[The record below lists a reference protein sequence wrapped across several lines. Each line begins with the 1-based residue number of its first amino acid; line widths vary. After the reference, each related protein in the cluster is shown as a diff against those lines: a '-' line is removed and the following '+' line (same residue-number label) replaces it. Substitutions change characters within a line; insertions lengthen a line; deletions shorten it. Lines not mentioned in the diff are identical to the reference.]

1 MRYEWIVPIKL
12 DSVANKREHWSKAY
26 SRAKKQKQVIKMLF
40 LSEKPV
46 ISLPAHIKLTRVAP
60 RSLDDHDNLRMAMKA
75 VLDEICGLIIP
86 GLAAGRAD
94 SDPRLTFEY
103 AQERGKPKEYALKI
117 EIICEKQQSV
127 CF

>member
-1 MRYEWIVPIKL
+1 MKYEWTLPIKL
-12 DSVANKREHWSKAY
+12 ESVANKREHWSKAH

-40 LSEKPV
+40 LSEKPE

-60 RSLDDHDNLRMAMKA
+60 RPLDHQDNLRMAMKA
-75 VLDEICGLIIP
+75 ILDEICNLIIP

-117 EIICEKQQSV
+117 EIICEKIQSR

>member
-1 MRYEWIVPIKL
+1 MKYEWTIPIKL
-12 DSVANKREHWSKAY
+12 DSVANKQEHWSKAY
-26 SRAKKQKQVIKMLF
+26 SRSKKQKIRIKMLF
-40 LSEKPV
+40 LAERPV
-46 ISLPAHIKLTRVAP
+46 ISLPAHIKLTRIAP
-60 RSLDDHDNLRMAMKA
+60 RALDHQDNLRMANKA
-75 VLDEICGLIIP
+75 ILDEICNLIIP

-117 EIICEKQQSV
+117 EIICEKLQNV